1 MAGGPPAV
9 RPAIVNGP
17 TTAQLT
23 HDSENVADDVL
34 GGFSDDDGSSNFQLT
49 SGDFWDLLH
58 LFEDIFGGASNP
70 YIPPRSHFAK
80 PHPLPCDYAGV
91 SGAICVSQAPPT
103 HPCIVNAHGFRNN
116 LPTRA
121 PHRRGAYGVP
131 ETLGTAAIARDQF
144 LPLGSSGWSS
154 ARKNAYINQYRN
166 QISAYGPDGTQ
177 IFNGV
182 CDNMGPPADVA
193 RLEADYP
200 GSVLFELPGGSD
212 LGKINRMRL
221 ELPLGMPCPHP

>member
-1 MAGGPPAV
+1 MMSSVGLATTMARLIFNLPAGISGTFCISSRISSV
-9 RPAIVNGP
+9 ARAIPISRRGHTSPSRILCRATTPAS
-17 TTAQLT
+17 AAL
-23 HDSENVADDVL
+23 SAL
-34 GGFSDDDGSSNFQLT
+34 
-49 SGDFWDLLH
+49 
-58 LFEDIFGGASNP
+58 
-70 YIPPRSHFAK
+70 
-80 PHPLPCDYAGV
+80 
-91 SGAICVSQAPPT
+91 SQAPPT
-103 HPCIVNAHGFRNN
+103 DPCIVNAHGFRNN

-144 LPLGSSGWSS
+144 FPLGSSGWSS